1 MREIPL
7 TQGKVALVD
16 DRDYDWLVRY
26 KWHAVKI
33 NGSFYAA
40 TSEYMEG
47 KTVRRYMHRFILK
60 TETGIEVDHIDGDAL
75 NNLRSNLRQCTHK
88 QNLRNTRIQDGF
100 SSKYKGVGRK
110 KHKWRARI
118 MVDGKDVFL
127 GYFRSEEQAASAYDN
142 AAIKHF
148 GEFARTNGY

>member
-16 DRDYDWLVRY
+16 DQDYDSLIRH

-33 NGSFYAA
+33 KGLFYAA
-40 TSEYMEG
+40 NG
-47 KTVRRYMHRFILK
+47 ANPRRYMHRFILK
-60 TETGIEVDHIDGDAL
+60 TKPGVEVDHIDGDAL
-75 NNLRSNLRQCTHK
+75 NNLRSNMRECTHK

-100 SSKYKGVGRK
+100 SSKYKGVGWS

-118 MVDGKDVFL
+118 MVDGKDVCL
-127 GYFRSEEQAASAYDN
+127 GYFRDEEQAARAYDV

-148 GEFARTNGY
+148 GEFAKTNGY